1 MGDKVRQFEDLDAW
15 NEAKAA
21 VVAVYRLTSHTSIAR
36 DFALKDQVQRAA
48 VSMMSNIAEG
58 FERLSKAEKRHL
70 YSVARASAG
79 EARSLLY
86 VIAEVYPETEDQAR
100 TLQGQIV
107 RTGKLITGLIRST
120 ESRQ

>member
-1 MGDKVRQFEDLDAW
+1 
-15 NEAKAA
+15 
-21 VVAVYRLTSHTSIAR
+21 
-36 DFALKDQVQRAA
+36 
-48 VSMMSNIAEG
+48 MMSNIAEG

-86 VIAEVYPETEDQAR
+86 VIAEVYLETEDQAR